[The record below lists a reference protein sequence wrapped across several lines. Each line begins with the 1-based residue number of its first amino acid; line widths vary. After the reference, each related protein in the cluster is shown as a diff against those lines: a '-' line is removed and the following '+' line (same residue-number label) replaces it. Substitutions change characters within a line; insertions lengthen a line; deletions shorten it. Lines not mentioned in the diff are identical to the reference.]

1 MSEAA
6 AAVVTPAPNA
16 APPPA
21 VAETTADTGADDGGD
36 EISSAR
42 AKARE
47 ILFAK
52 EEPQEAEEKP
62 KAKAEEPKAP
72 EPEKPKEPDETEV
85 SRRFAKVH
93 AQEKRLK
100 ERQQAFLQEQEAF
113 KAARAEVDE
122 YRTLAKSD
130 PVKLLERAG
139 WTKDQVI
146 EWIRSDGKIEPEKL
160 IKDLDER
167 YKSEIQKLKEER
179 EAEKRAFEQEK
190 RAREVKQVEQ
200 MLTDEVSSLLGA
212 GKYPILASIV
222 TGDAEERASLDQ
234 RVREI
239 TMQVWQKTQKA
250 VEPHE
255 VLEYLEGRWAKT
267 VSRLPGQAPAVK
279 SAPPVAVEPKPMTNG
294 ASSERTVRSVDYDE
308 MDPEQRK
315 ARADAILR
323 GEIEPD

>member
-6 AAVVTPAPNA
+6 VAATTTAPNA

-21 VAETTADTGADDGGD
+21 VVEAPADTGADDGGD
-36 EISSAR
+36 EISTAR

-52 EEPQEAEEKP
+52 EEPTEAPKLETKP
-62 KAKAEEPKAP
+62 EPKP

-85 SRRFAKVH
+85 SRRYAKVH
-93 AQEKRLK
+93 AQEQRLK
-100 ERQQAFLQEQEAF
+100 ARQQAFLQEQEAF
-113 KAARAEVDE
+113 KARAAEVE
-122 YRTLAKSD
+122 QYQSLAKSD

-146 EWIRSDGKIEPEKL
+146 DWIRSDGKIEPEKL

-167 YKSEIQKLKEER
+167 YKSEIQKMREER
-179 EAEKRAFEQEK
+179 EAEKAAFEAEK
-190 RAREVKQVEQ
+190 RQREVKQVEQ
-200 MLTDEVSSLLGA
+200 MLTDEVSSLLSA
-212 GKYPILASIV
+212 GKYPILSSIV
-222 TGDAEERASLDQ
+222 TGDAEERASLDH

-239 TMQVWQKTQKA
+239 TMQIWNSKREA

-255 VLEYLEGRWAKT
+255 VLSYLEGRWAKT
-267 VSRLPGQAPAVK
+267 VARLPGQAPAVK
-279 SAPPVAVEPKPMTNG
+279 SASPVAVEPKPITNG
-294 ASSERTVRSVDYDE
+294 ATSERTVRSVEYDE